1 MNKAFVKEPDGTAA
15 PLCPRCGSLGQAV
28 GPTTLGAHLTDAAR
42 RNLSDAAWFCPYARC
57 EVAYFD
63 LFDRVVGVE
72 TLAKPVYPK
81 DPDAPIC
88 ACFGFTS
95 EEVEQDIREGGATR
109 VRALVAKARSPEAR
123 CAVMAANGQ
132 SCIGEVQ
139 RYFMRLREA
148 GQSHQS

>member
-28 GPTTLGAHLTDAAR
+28 GPTTLAAHLTDAAR

-57 EVAYFD
+57 EVAYYD

-72 TLAKPVYPK
+72 ALAKPVYPK

-88 ACFGFTS
+88 ACFGFTC

-109 VRALVAKARSPEAR
+109 
-123 CAVMAANGQ
+123 
-132 SCIGEVQ
+132 
-139 RYFMRLREA
+139 
-148 GQSHQS
+148 